1 MEVLTEKRF
10 KDERLIAYSVIETI
24 KNKATTIKSDDPKHK
39 NGVIYKISK
48 TTYED
53 ILNNEFNKKC
63 AKHMNRES
71 IRVFIETK
79 LKKL

>member
-10 KDERLIAYSVIETI
+10 KDERCIAYSVIETI
-24 KNKATTIKSDDPKHK
+24 KSKSIAIQSNDPKHK
-39 NGVIYKISK
+39 NGVMYKISK
-48 TTYED
+48 TKYED
-53 ILNNEFNKKC
+53 ILKDEFNRKC

>member
-24 KNKATTIKSDDPKHK
+24 KTRAITMESNDPKHK
-39 NGVIYKISK
+39 NGVKYKISK

-53 ILNNEFNKKC
+53 ILNNEFNRKC
-63 AKHMNRES
+63 AKHMNREL
-71 IRVFIETK
+71 IRIFIETK

>member
-1 MEVLTEKRF
+1 MISEKRF
-10 KDERLIAYSVIETI
+10 KDERLIAYSAIYKI
-24 KNKATTIKSDDPKHK
+24 KSKAITIKSDDPKHK

-63 AKHMNRES
+63 ARHMNRES

>member
-1 MEVLTEKRF
+1 MISEKIF
-10 KDERLIAYSVIETI
+10 KDERLIAYSAIDKIKIASTVIP
-24 KNKATTIKSDDPKHK
+24 SDNPTHK
-39 NGVIYKISK
+39 NGIIYKISK

-63 AKHMNRES
+63 ARHMNRES

>member
-10 KDERLIAYSVIETI
+10 KDERCIAYSVIETI
-24 KNKATTIKSDDPKHK
+24 KTRAITMESNDPKHK
-39 NGVIYKISK
+39 NGVKYKISK
-48 TTYED
+48 TKYED
-53 ILNNEFNKKC
+53 ILKDEFNKKC